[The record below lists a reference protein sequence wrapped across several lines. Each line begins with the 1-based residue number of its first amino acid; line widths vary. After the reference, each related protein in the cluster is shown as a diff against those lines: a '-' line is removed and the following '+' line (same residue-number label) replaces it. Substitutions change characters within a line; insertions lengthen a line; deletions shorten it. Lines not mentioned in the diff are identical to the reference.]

1 MDKNKSFS
9 GKILIVCLLAFTA
22 SCSGPD
28 NSMFPLQQGI
38 WWQYSIKRFIRGE
51 PHVQKIVESTLPAV
65 KIKGEK
71 LIPKKRPDGR
81 VEYFQRNSDGVYK
94 VDPETGAKVVVIKE
108 PTELGTNWSVE
119 SKILYLKV
127 TGAFESTYNRKIKNE
142 TIPVKYE
149 ITALNETVE
158 VAAGK
163 FRNCIKVEGK
173 GSIYGGG
180 GSLKEFMAIDTINI
194 ETTEWYA
201 PGIGL
206 IKRQRKEYTHPLE
219 FENNY
224 SVELEQIKTPG

>member
-1 MDKNKSFS
+1 MDKDKSQVA
-9 GKILIVCLLAFTA
+9 KIIIVCALVFTS

-28 NSMFPLQQGI
+28 NSVFPLQEGI

-51 PHVQKIVESTLPAV
+51 PHVQKIVESALPAI

-81 VEYFQRNSDGVYK
+81 VEYFQRNSEGVFK
-94 VDPETGAKVVVIKE
+94 IDPETGTREVIIRE
-108 PTELGTNWSVE
+108 PAELGVNWSVD

-142 TIPVKYE
+142 TIPIDYE
-149 ITALNETVE
+149 ITAIDETVE

-163 FRNCIKVEGK
+163 FRNCIRVEGK

-194 ETTEWYA
+194 EITEWYA
-201 PGIGL
+201 PGVGL
-206 IKRQRKEYTHPLE
+206 VKRQRKEYTHPLE
-219 FENNY
+219 FENIY
-224 SVELEQIKTPG
+224 SIELEQIKVHG

>member
-1 MDKNKSFS
+1 MDKDKSLTA
-9 GKILIVCLLAFTA
+9 KIIIACALVFTA

-28 NSMFPLQQGI
+28 NSVFPLQEGI

-51 PHVQKIVESTLPAV
+51 PHVQKIVESALPAV

-81 VEYFQRNSDGVYK
+81 VEYFQRNSEGVFK
-94 VDPETGAKVVVIKE
+94 IDPETGTREVIIRE
-108 PTELGTNWSVE
+108 PAELGVNWSVD

-142 TIPVKYE
+142 TIPIDYE
-149 ITALNETVE
+149 ITAIDETVE

-163 FRNCIKVEGK
+163 FRNCIRVEGK

-194 ETTEWYA
+194 EITEWYA
-201 PGIGL
+201 PGVGL
-206 IKRQRKEYTHPLE
+206 VKRQRKEYTHPLE
-219 FENNY
+219 FENIY
-224 SVELEQIKTPG
+224 SIELEQIKVPG

>member
-1 MDKNKSFS
+1 MDKDKSLTA
-9 GKILIVCLLAFTA
+9 KIILVCALVFTT

-28 NSMFPLQQGI
+28 NSVFPLQEGI

-51 PHVQKIVESTLPAV
+51 PHVQKIVESALPAI

-81 VEYFQRNSDGVYK
+81 VEYFQRNSEGVFRI
-94 VDPETGAKVVVIKE
+94 DPETGTREVIIRE
-108 PTELGTNWSVE
+108 PAELGVNWSVD

-142 TIPVKYE
+142 TIPIDYE
-149 ITALNETVE
+149 ITAIDETVE

-163 FRNCIKVEGK
+163 FRNCIRVEGK

-194 ETTEWYA
+194 EITEWYA
-201 PGIGL
+201 PGVGL
-206 IKRQRKEYTHPLE
+206 VKRQRKEYTHPLE
-219 FENNY
+219 FENIY
-224 SVELEQIKTPG
+224 SIELEQIKVPG

>member
-1 MDKNKSFS
+1 MDKDKSQVA
-9 GKILIVCLLAFTA
+9 KIIIVCALVFTS

-28 NSMFPLQQGI
+28 NSVFPLQEGI

-51 PHVQKIVESTLPAV
+51 PHVQKIVESALPAI

-81 VEYFQRNSDGVYK
+81 VEYFQRNSEGVFK
-94 VDPETGAKVVVIKE
+94 IDPETGTREVIIRE
-108 PTELGTNWSVE
+108 PAELGVNWSVD

-142 TIPVKYE
+142 VIPVKYE

-163 FRNCIKVEGK
+163 FRNCIRVDGK

-194 ETTEWYA
+194 EITEWYA
-201 PGIGL
+201 PGVGL
-206 IKRQRKEYTHPLE
+206 VKRQRKEYTHPLE
-219 FENNY
+219 FENIY
-224 SVELEQIKTPG
+224 SIELEQIKVPG